1 MVTTKVNGL
10 EIAVGPDS
18 GVVYMRTGVNK
29 MPKDVITWQDL
40 DDFRIWIHSRQ
51 SDQGFKP
58 VSMDIQALGNQKH
71 PKGVAAAEA
80 KARVAL
86 AAIAPADLSSARFG
100 HGLMRNF
107 PFGHIMHQNSILIS
121 NEQARTHGKEDRKLK
136 LVHNE
141 EEQYRVLNIAITQNG
156 KKVAELT
163 SGMRASKADSIL
175 IAYMYAQ
182 MTASGNK
189 KAATHTAEMLQIEKK
204 FVYTALRNARKNG
217 WLTTSGIGSSGGELT
232 DTGKKE
238 FEKSARTTY
247 EELIKK
253 MLEGSK

>member
-10 EIAVGPDS
+10 EIAVGADS
-18 GVVYMRTGVNK
+18 GVVYRRTGVNK

-40 DDFRIWIHSRQ
+40 DNFRIWIHSRQ

-58 VSMDIQALGNQKH
+58 VSMDIQALGDQKH
-71 PKGVAAAEA
+71 PKGVDVAEA

-121 NEQARTHGKEDRKLK
+121 NEQARTHGKVDRKLK
-136 LVHNE
+136 LVDSEKE
-141 EEQYRVLNIAITQNG
+141 EYRVLNIAITQNG

-163 SGMRASKADSIL
+163 DGMRASKADSIL
-175 IAYMYAQ
+175 IAYMYSQFAI
-182 MTASGNK
+182 SGNK
-189 KAATHTAEMLQIEKK
+189 KAASETSKLLHIDIKYI
-204 FVYTALRNARKNG
+204 YTALRNARKNG

-232 DTGKKE
+232 DLGKKE
-238 FEKSARTTY
+238 FEKSARNKY
-247 EELIKK
+247 EALLIK
-253 MLEGSK
+253 MLEGNK